1 MATVFSQ
8 KVQPRAE
15 GTGARVIGTAG
26 PAYWLS
32 AALAVAAAAGSLL
45 TFTIPAVLRGPAH
58 GGGTTS
64 SRLGV
69 SAQNEKVNAVNDFFG
84 IVAAGPAFFVSSW
97 LLMLFAGIT
106 ASEVGI
112 RPFGYIT
119 SMVVTIGL
127 WLVIAPAAGAIA
139 RTGKKKKA

>member
-1 MATVFSQ
+1 MQSARQILPEYQEV
-8 KVQPRAE
+8 KVGDELPL
-15 GTGARVIGTAG
+15 G
-26 PAYWLS
+26 PGRP
-32 AALAVAAAAGSLL
+32 VMQVVVCDPERTL
-45 TFTIPAVLRGPAH
+45 TIRFADE
-58 GGGTTS
+58 
-64 SRLGV
+64 
-69 SAQNEKVNAVNDFFG
+69 NEKVNAVNDFFG

-106 ASEVGI
+106 ASDVGI

-139 RTGKKKKA
+139 RTGRKKKA